1 MPGKKLKKGKK
12 SKGGKGKKK
21 KKGLKKKKGATKEY
35 LPNQF
40 DIPAFED
47 PKIWTPI
54 VNLTVKL
61 ILHQLNELQFNLKV
75 PTTTRVM
82 TLKDKIM

>member
-1 MPGKKLKKGKK
+1 MPAKKLKKGKK

-21 KKGLKKKKGATKEY
+21 KKGSKKKGAKTNEY
-35 LPNQF
+35 LPSMH
-40 DIPAFED
+40 DIPTFED

-61 ILHQLNELQFNLKV
+61 VLPQVSELQFMLKV
-75 PTTTRVM
+75 PITTRVM